1 MPSFLLRLNLLLV
14 AAGGPAAGWALH
26 LVGGALNYAYL
37 DAQGPA
43 ATPFRYQITARIYF
57 NREPGSSNPDGS
69 PTLTFRIYN
78 KTTQGLLQVNVARNS
93 FTEITP
99 PLLPGCSLQAPQ
111 MTSYSSRAVWWVS
124 AAS

>member
-1 MPSFLLRLNLLLV
+1 MPALLRLNLLLWLLV
-14 AAGGPAAGWALH
+14 APAAGWASH

-37 DAQGPA
+37 DAQGPT
-43 ATPFRYQITARIYF
+43 ATPFRYHITARIYF
-57 NREPGSSNPDGS
+57 NKEPGSSNPDGS

-78 KTTQGLLQVNVARNS
+78 KTTQGLLLQVNVARNS

-99 PLLPGCSLQAPQ
+99 PLLPGCSLQAPRV
-111 MTSYSSRAVWWVS
+111 TSYSSRAVWWVS